1 MQDVPSRSDPTR
13 RVLVMDDDPHLNEV
27 LVASLEL
34 LGNFQVTSAI
44 DGVEGLQQCL
54 ANPPDIVIIDV
65 RMPGLD
71 GYQVVKALRGDPATA
86 DLPLIILSAMVQE
99 RDHLAGLISGADV
112 YLDKPLNPRQLIAA
126 VEQVLRVSADER
138 GRRMRQLGSETHDE
152 VPTDGEP

>member
-1 MQDVPSRSDPTR
+1 MQDVPPISKPTR

-27 LVASLEL
+27 IVASLEL
-34 LGNFQVTSAI
+34 LGNFEVSSAF
-44 DGVEGLQQCL
+44 DGATGLRKCIEEH
-54 ANPPDIVIIDV
+54 PEVVIIDV

-99 RDHLAGLISGADV
+99 RDRMAGMISGADV

-126 VEQVLRVSADER
+126 IEQVLRVSAQER
-138 GRRMRQLGSETHDE
+138 SERMRALGGQPQDAGAPE
-152 VPTDGEP
+152 GE

>member
-1 MQDVPSRSDPTR
+1 
-13 RVLVMDDDPHLNEV
+13 VLVMDDDPHLNEV

-34 LGNFQVTSAI
+34 LGNFHVTAAT
-44 DGVEGLQQCL
+44 DGMEGLRRCL
-54 ANPPDIVIIDV
+54 QDPPDVVIIDV

-99 RDHLAGLISGADV
+99 RDRLAGMISGADV

-126 VEQVLRVSADER
+126 VEQVLRVTGDER
-138 GRRMRQLGSETHDE
+138 DERMRELGGQAQHGQQPE
-152 VPTDGEP
+152 GE